1 MEYRP
6 GKSIKIYLD
15 GNLIATYTSNI
26 PTNAK
31 YQILMDVEVAGPNTA
46 GWHTIADPVN
56 HPGPFNLDVSAVQI
70 YNLP

>member
-1 MEYRP
+1 
-6 GKSIKIYLD
+6 
-15 GNLIATYTSNI
+15 
-26 PTNAK
+26 
-31 YQILMDVEVAGPNTA
+31 MDVEVAGPNTA